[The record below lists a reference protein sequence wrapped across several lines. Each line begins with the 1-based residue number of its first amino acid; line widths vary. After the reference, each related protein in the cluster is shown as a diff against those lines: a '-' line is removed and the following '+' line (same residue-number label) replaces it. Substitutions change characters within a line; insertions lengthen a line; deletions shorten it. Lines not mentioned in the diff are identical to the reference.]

1 MQTTFEHFAVTSMMG
16 HSDSPPRINAK
27 LCFAEDWERQA
38 FGVALALSKAGHFD
52 WEDFRQNLITAIGEW
67 ENSHSLDDSSWS
79 YYERWLTA
87 LERVVIEA
95 ELVTGDE
102 LAKLGGRDSGSP
114 VGRRQTSDDR
124 QPARNDGR
132 SRTTEQ

>member
-1 MQTTFEHFAVTSMMG
+1 MQTTFEHFAVSSMMG

-67 ENSHSLDDSSWS
+67 ENSHSLDDASWS

-87 LERVVIEA
+87 LERVMIEA

-102 LAKLGGRDSGSP
+102 LAKLGGRDSGSS
-114 VGRRQTSDDR
+114 VGRLQTSDDR

-132 SRTTEQ
+132 SRTTE

>member
-27 LCFAEDWERQA
+27 LCFAENWERQA

-67 ENSHSLDDSSWS
+67 ENSHSLDDASWS

-87 LERVVIEA
+87 LERVLIETD
-95 ELVTGDE
+95 LVTGDE
-102 LAKLGGRDSGSP
+102 LAKLGGRDKGSP
-114 VGRRQTSDDR
+114 VGLTSDDH
-124 QPARNDGR
+124 QPASRNDGR
-132 SRTTEQ
+132 R

>member
-16 HSDSPPRINAK
+16 HYDSPPRTNAK
-27 LCFAEDWERQA
+27 LCFAENWERLA

-67 ENSHSLDDSSWS
+67 ENSHSLDDASWS

-87 LERVVIEA
+87 LERVVMEA
-95 ELVTGDE
+95 ELVTADE
-102 LAKLGGRDSGSP
+102 LAKLSGRERGSS
-114 VGRRQTSDDR
+114 VGRLETSDER
-124 QPARNDGR
+124 QPA
-132 SRTTEQ
+132 

>member
-67 ENSHSLDDSSWS
+67 ENSHSLDDASWS

-95 ELVTGDE
+95 ELVTVDD
-102 LAKLGGRDSGSP
+102 LAKLGGRDKGSP
-114 VGRRQTSDDR
+114 VGLLKTSDDH
-124 QPARNDGR
+124 QPASRNDGR
-132 SRTTEQ
+132 R

>member
-16 HSDSPPRINAK
+16 HDDSPPRANAK
-27 LCFAEDWERQA
+27 LCFAENWERQA

-67 ENSHSLDDSSWS
+67 ENSHSLDDASWS

-87 LERVVIEA
+87 LERVVMEA
-95 ELVTGDE
+95 ELVTADE
-102 LAKLGGRDSGSP
+102 LAKLSGRERGSS
-114 VGRRQTSDDR
+114 VGRLETSDER
-124 QPARNDGR
+124 QPA
-132 SRTTEQ
+132 